1 MSHGCQ
7 SKPTDRSNGG
17 WSVGLSIYCLS
28 TYLSAY
34 PSVFLSICLIIYLS
48 ICLSFCLSIRL
59 SVYLSIYLSVYLSV
73 FLSFYLSICLSVYLQ
88 VWKRSNSAR
97 PPWNLE
103 VESWKTK
110 LFWETSFRN
119 WNGCSQLQNEKIL
132 QDFRSWQHQK
142 RSNSARLS
150 SKMESWVQSWLPH
163 NNAVCVF
170 SPLHPCKV
178 SHLPRKN

>member
-1 MSHGCQ
+1 MDARAN
-7 SKPTDRSNGG
+7 PLIDRTV
-17 WSVGLSIYCLS
+17 VGVSGYLSI
-28 TYLSAY
+28 
-34 PSVFLSICLIIYLS
+34 VFLPICLS
-48 ICLSFCLSIRL
+48 ICLSIYLSNYLSINLSIFLSIRL

-73 FLSFYLSICLSVYLQ
+73 FLSVYLSICLSVYLQ

-170 SPLHPCKV
+170 FPLHPCKV
-178 SHLPRKN
+178 LHLPRKN